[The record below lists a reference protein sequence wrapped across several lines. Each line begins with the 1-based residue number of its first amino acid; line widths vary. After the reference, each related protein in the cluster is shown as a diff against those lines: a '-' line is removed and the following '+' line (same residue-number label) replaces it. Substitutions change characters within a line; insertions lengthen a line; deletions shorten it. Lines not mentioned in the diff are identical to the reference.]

1 MATALFSAK
10 GGGSKRCQEA
20 EKKVVTDIRDI
31 RPPVEIFKDRFKNT
45 SGMFQGM
52 FFPVSE
58 KWSSCVRCLI
68 APYLQGKTSARN
80 SEFGAHS
87 FNYSFL
93 KICSK
98 VNPPTKE
105 VIHS

>member
-1 MATALFSAK
+1 METALFSAK

-45 SGMFQGM
+45 SGMFQGT

-58 KWSSCVRCLI
+58 KMVQLCEVPDSPI
-68 APYLQGKTSARN
+68 
-80 SEFGAHS
+80 
-87 FNYSFL
+87 
-93 KICSK
+93 
-98 VNPPTKE
+98 PPR
-105 VIHS
+105 